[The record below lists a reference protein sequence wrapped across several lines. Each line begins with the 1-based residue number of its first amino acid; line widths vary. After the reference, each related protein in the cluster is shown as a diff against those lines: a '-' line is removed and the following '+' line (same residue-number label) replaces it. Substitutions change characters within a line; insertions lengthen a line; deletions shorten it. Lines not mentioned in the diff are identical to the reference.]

1 MTTRSPLPWIFGALL
16 GWGALSALAARKRR
30 PRTHLLELSDYS
42 LRGRS
47 WILRRCSDGV
57 AFKVFE
63 PNPSMIRALIQQL
76 ALSPETA
83 EAEARERPQLQPLI
97 WAIRTIGPDHLLRRL
112 EAGAWLIF
120 LSEEEQ
126 VGAGRY
132 VALLQPGRDLEQILE
147 YEPGSLTEEDASFL
161 VRGLG

>member
-16 GWGALSALAARKRR
+16 GWGALSILSARKRA

-47 WILRRCSDGV
+47 WILRRCTDGV
-57 AFKVFE
+57 AFSVFE
-63 PNPSMIRALIQQL
+63 PNASMVRALIQQL

-83 EAEARERPQLQPLI
+83 ESEARERPQLQPLI
-97 WAIRTIGPDHLLRRL
+97 WAIRTIGADHLLAQL

-120 LSEEEQ
+120 LSEEAGPAE
-126 VGAGRY
+126 GRY
-132 VALLQPGRDLEQILE
+132 VALLQPGRHIEQVLE
-147 YEPGSLTEEDASFL
+147 YEPGSLMESDVAFL
-161 VRGLG
+161 VRDLR